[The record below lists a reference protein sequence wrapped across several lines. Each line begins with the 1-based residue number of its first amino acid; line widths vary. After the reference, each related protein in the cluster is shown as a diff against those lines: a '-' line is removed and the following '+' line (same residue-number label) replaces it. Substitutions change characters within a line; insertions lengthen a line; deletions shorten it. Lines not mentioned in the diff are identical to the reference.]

1 MFPLLKSWSS
11 RSPKGLSQHYMLRV
25 WCFCSSTKKCG
36 WVGWQH
42 LRAINKP
49 LLISLQA
56 TRNFLASRMPELI
69 FSNNIMG
76 EKVKDNQWINKF
88 IYIIQESPST
98 IHTFFSCTGSL
109 HGYHTKF
116 PVNSSPNFTV
126 SHFSYRSCKHIVHVL
141 FTLPL
146 KALSLPLQP
155 FLFFYFLYQTDICF
169 FVSFF
174 FCCTTGEESG
184 LAWNIYRK
192 RLVRR
197 ASSGTNTPS
206 QNRQHSRACQH
217 VALYYS
223 SDGLSLS
230 YATAISR
237 LKYHRLHISKTHCTD
252 ISPFGVVKFCRVCQ
266 CVRRIWLSFGM
277 LQSCCGGAVETVCC
291 FQALAESTGYL
302 QLWDFPNFPELV
314 PRD

>member
-1 MFPLLKSWSS
+1 MVTILSFLWTLLQTSLCPIF
-11 RSPKGLSQHYMLRV
+11 RTVLVNTLFM
-25 WCFCSSTKKCG
+25 CF
-36 WVGWQH
+36 
-42 LRAINKP
+42 
-49 LLISLQA
+49 SL
-56 TRNFLASRMPELI
+56 
-69 FSNNIMG
+69 
-76 EKVKDNQWINKF
+76 
-88 IYIIQESPST
+88 SPSKPF
-98 IHTFFSCTGSL
+98 HCLCSLFF
-109 HGYHTKF
+109 
-116 PVNSSPNFTV
+116 
-126 SHFSYRSCKHIVHVL
+126 
-141 FTLPL
+141 
-146 KALSLPLQP
+146 
-155 FLFFYFLYQTDICF
+155 FFYFLYQTDICF